1 MAAAV
6 EFVEKELI
14 GLINSEKK
22 SDWKI
27 KLSLMERISNS
38 KTSEEYYDLRKIQES
53 KNLFGKGITFS
64 ECELKELYKLLK
76 ERFEEKP

>member
-1 MAAAV
+1 MAATV
-6 EFVEKELI
+6 EFVEKELV
-14 GLINSEKK
+14 GLIDSEKK
-22 SDWKI
+22 SDQKI
-27 KLSLMERISNS
+27 KLSLMERVSNS